1 MRINRLTARQVS
13 TLKEGFHSDGQGL
26 YLRVRKNG
34 SRAWVFRFTQG
45 GRTQEIG
52 LGATHTRSLA
62 EARRVSAEMRALR
75 MQGLDPRLAIQKDDP
90 DDAKETF
97 KSCAEAYIASRSPGW
112 RNKKHA
118 QQWHNT
124 LRDYVFPVI
133 GRLHPS
139 EVTLTHIKTILNP
152 IWTTKNETA
161 NRVRQR
167 IEAVLEW
174 AQVHDLCGN
183 DNPARWRGVL
193 DKIYP
198 APGQIKEVRHHPSCP
213 YEEVP
218 DVVKQLR
225 ESTTL
230 PSLCLRLLI
239 LTATRSGEARGAS
252 WEEFDLDKKT
262 WAIPGERT
270 KTKREYLVPLSKEAL
285 ELLESLPVIDRQ
297 SFLFPNSKGGCLS
310 DVLLSKTLHEI
321 MDGVTVHGFR
331 SSFRQWAAEQTS
343 FPESVCEFAL
353 GHVNSNRT
361 EAAYQRSDLFDRRRE
376 LMEVWCNYLSGNNK
390 VVSINQPRDSFDRR
404 GEILRDS

>member
-26 YLRVRKNG
+26 YLRVRQNG

-97 KSCAEAYIASRSPGW
+97 KSCAEALIASRSPGW

-139 EVTLTHIKTILNP
+139 EVTLSHIKTILNP
-152 IWTTKNETA
+152 IWTTKTETA

-167 IEAVLEW
+167 IEAVLDW
-174 AQVHDLCGN
+174 AYVHDLCSN

-198 APGQIKEVRHHPSCP
+198 ARNQISQVRHHPSCP
-213 YEEVP
+213 YNEAPGVIA
-218 DVVKQLR
+218 QLR
-225 ESTTL
+225 QSSNL
-230 PSLCLRLLI
+230 SSHCLMLLI
-239 LTATRSGEARGAS
+239 LAGTRSGEARGAR
-252 WEEFDLDKKT
+252 WQEFDLEKKT
-262 WAIPGERT
+262 WLIPAEGT
-270 KTKREYLVPLSKEAL
+270 KAKRDHLIPLYIS
-285 ELLESLPVIDRQ
+285 IY
-297 SFLFPNSKGGCLS
+297 FHLS
-310 DVLLSKTLHEI
+310 
-321 MDGVTVHGFR
+321 
-331 SSFRQWAAEQTS
+331 
-343 FPESVCEFAL
+343 
-353 GHVNSNRT
+353 
-361 EAAYQRSDLFDRRRE
+361 
-376 LMEVWCNYLSGNNK
+376 
-390 VVSINQPRDSFDRR
+390 
-404 GEILRDS
+404 